1 MDIVIQSDGLVAVR
15 DGAYSLFDKG
25 KALEELTPIQGLK
38 VKAGRE
44 NLDTFV
50 RAKLTTF
57 LITLSDFLE

>member
-38 VKAGRE
+38 VNEKKCKQNSSYRLCE
-44 NLDTFV
+44 P
-50 RAKLTTF
+50 
-57 LITLSDFLE
+57 S